1 MSRRAQ
7 ELPTPGVA
15 FSDDFLRRVEAL
27 LLRLSAARELREG
40 AGSASLLGHGEE
52 FSGYRP
58 YRPGED
64 LRQLDWS
71 LFARLDRPFV
81 RVTRREAGE
90 TWAVLLDASASMGV
104 GPPGKLQRAAECALA
119 LSSLGLRFGAR
130 VRLLISGEAA
140 ARELNLRTR
149 EDVGSAHQLL
159 AELQAA
165 GTEGLA
171 QLLRGTRRLTDCG
184 RVFLLGDLFDVE
196 ARVLTDLRR
205 GSRQVF
211 AMQLLAPQELAP
223 ELGARRWWDPES
235 EQELELDV
243 DGRLLAAYEARLE
256 AELEAWRDA
265 AVRHGMRY
273 TCRATTVAFED
284 LVRELVGA

>member
-1 MSRRAQ
+1 M
-7 ELPTPGVA
+7 
-15 FSDDFLRRVEAL
+15 
-27 LLRLSAARELREG
+27 RLSAARELREG

-52 FSGYRP
+52 FAGYRP

-130 VRLLISGEAA
+130 VRLLASGTPH

-149 EDVGSAHQLL
+149 EDVGAAHELL
-159 AELQAA
+159 VELRAQ
-165 GTEGLA
+165 GREGLA
-171 QLLRGTRRLTDCG
+171 QLLGGARRLSDCG

-196 ARVLTDLRR
+196 PHVLTDLRR
-205 GSRQVF
+205 GARQVF

-223 ELGARRWWDPES
+223 RLGARRWWDPEGAD
-235 EQELELDV
+235 QLELEV
-243 DGRLLAAYEARLE
+243 DAQLLAAYEARLE

-273 TCRATTVAFED
+273 TCRATTVPFED

>member
-1 MSRRAQ
+1 MS
-7 ELPTPGVA
+7 
-15 FSDDFLRRVEAL
+15 FSDDLLRRVEAL
-27 LLRLSAARELREG
+27 LVRLSAARELREG

-52 FSGYRP
+52 FAGYRP

-130 VRLLISGEAA
+130 VRLLVSGTTQG
-140 ARELNLRTR
+140 RELNLRTR
-149 EDVGSAHQLL
+149 EDVGAAHELL
-159 AELQAA
+159 AELQAQ
-165 GTEGLA
+165 GREGLA
-171 QLLRGTRRLTDCG
+171 QLLQGTRRLSDCG

-196 ARVLTDLRR
+196 ARALTDLRR
-205 GSRQVF
+205 GARQVF
-211 AMQLLAPQELAP
+211 AMQLLAPQELSPA
-223 ELGARRWWDPES
+223 LGARRWWDPEGD
-235 EQELELDV
+235 EELELEV
-243 DGRLLAAYEARLE
+243 DAQLLSAYEARLE

-273 TCRATTVAFED
+273 TCRATSVPFED